1 MSTEYDHLLKLV
13 LVGDASVGKSS
24 LLLRFVDGSF
34 DVDLPATIGVD
45 FKVRR
50 SNRWLRQRRA
60 TPAHAGSGAALARLT
75 MRPGASA
82 APPRAWQPL
91 RSLCCP
97 PALAPFRADLRS

>member
-45 FKVRR
+45 FKVRPGAGQR
-50 SNRWLRQRRA
+50 VAAHRRA
-60 TPAHAGSGAALARLT
+60 A
-75 MRPGASA
+75 
-82 APPRAWQPL
+82 
-91 RSLCCP
+91 
-97 PALAPFRADLRS
+97 